1 MENKIVHP
9 KLGEFIEKVLKVAH
23 VNLSKMC
30 QEIHMGPATYQKVK
44 KGKKKALIHYERIL
58 EYYYRTRTEEEFL
71 EKVNE
76 WAKLYIR
83 CKKGQDDI

>member
-30 QEIHMGPATYQKVK
+30 QEIHMGPASYQKVK
-44 KGKKKALIHYERIL
+44 KGKKNL
-58 EYYYRTRTEEEFL
+58 
-71 EKVNE
+71 
-76 WAKLYIR
+76 
-83 CKKGQDDI
+83 

>member
-30 QEIHMGPATYQKVK
+30 QRDTYGTCYLQKVK
-44 KGKKKALIHYERIL
+44 RGEEKALIHYERIL
-58 EYYYRTRTEEEFL
+58 EYY
-71 EKVNE
+71 
-76 WAKLYIR
+76 
-83 CKKGQDDI
+83 

>member
-44 KGKKKALIHYERIL
+44 KGKL
-58 EYYYRTRTEEEFL
+58 
-71 EKVNE
+71 
-76 WAKLYIR
+76 
-83 CKKGQDDI
+83 

>member
-1 MENKIVHP
+1 MHP

-44 KGKKKALIHYERIL
+44 KGKKKRNCLWNGFLACSMKSASNMEIRTIL
-58 EYYYRTRTEEEFL
+58 L
-71 EKVNE
+71 KISEKMHF
-76 WAKLYIR
+76 
-83 CKKGQDDI
+83 CFQS

>member
-30 QEIHMGPATYQKVK
+30 
-44 KGKKKALIHYERIL
+44 
-58 EYYYRTRTEEEFL
+58 
-71 EKVNE
+71 
-76 WAKLYIR
+76 
-83 CKKGQDDI
+83 

>member
-23 VNLSKMC
+23 VSLSKMC
-30 QEIHMGPATYQKVK
+30 QEIHMGPATYQGK
-44 KGKKKALIHYERIL
+44 KGEEKDLIHYERIL
-58 EYYYRTRTEEEFL
+58 EYYYRTRTEDEFL

-83 CKKGQDDI
+83 YKKEENDI